1 MAVRTTKQA
10 NLAAGPPGRDSLG
23 QRLDPRRNNINALR
37 LGLAFVVLLSHSVQL
52 AGGGPDWV
60 GAWTDNS
67 VDLSTMAVD
76 GFFALSGFL
85 ILRSYLTSKSTW
97 RYLWRRALRILPAFW
112 VCLIVSAFVIGPI
125 SSLVAGKSLSLYPSG
140 EAASFISSN
149 SLLLIRQFEIEG
161 AYGGMP
167 VNGSLHT
174 LFYEFLCYLGVA
186 LLGVLGVTRWGPKP
200 IVVLLCTVWVFI
212 IVTTTIEPA
221 LVVGHPAREL
231 LLRYGSMF
239 LAGMLLLVLA
249 DRVRLTRTRFA
260 LAGGLILAALA
271 AASLI
276 SGERALI
283 AYIVLAAPAVAFVV
297 LSVGAGA
304 QVAQVG
310 SRRDLSYGLYVYAWP
325 VQATLLVAGAGAW
338 WTPGF
343 VLASLAIS
351 LGCALLSWS
360 WVESPALR
368 LKSWTP
374 GRLMTSKP
382 SPKRS

>member
-1 MAVRTTKQA
+1 MGFRTLRLPSVIA
-10 NLAAGPPGRDSLG
+10 DRPGRDSLG
-23 QRLDPRRNNINALR
+23 RRLNPRHNNINALR

-52 AGGGPDWV
+52 ATGGPDLL
-60 GAWTDNS
+60 GGWTGTS

-85 ILRSYLTSKSTW
+85 ILRSYLSSKSTW
-97 RYLWRRALRILPAFW
+97 RYLWRRALRILPGFW
-112 VCLIVSAFVIGPI
+112 VCLIVSAFVIGP
-125 SSLVAGKSLSLYPSG
+125 VAWVIAGEGLSLYPTG
-140 EAASFISSN
+140 EAASFVSSN
-149 SLLLIRQFEIEG
+149 SLLLIRQFEITG

-186 LLGVLGVTRWGPKP
+186 VLGVLGVTRWGPKP
-200 IVVLLCTVWVFI
+200 LVALLCSVWV
-212 IVTTTIEPA
+212 IVIVIAAVEPA
-221 LVVGHPAREL
+221 LIVGHPAREL

-249 DRVRLTRTRFA
+249 DRVRLTTTRSV
-260 LAGGLILAALA
+260 LGGVVIVAALA
-271 AASLI
+271 ASSLV

-297 LSVGAGA
+297 LSVGAGTR
-304 QVAQVG
+304 VARIG

-325 VQATLLVAGAGAW
+325 VQATLLVAGAGTW

-374 GRLMTSKP
+374 SRLMTSKP
-382 SPKRS
+382 SPERS